1 MKPIKKEKPR
11 AKSKLKTRSTKIS
24 PRKKTP
30 DFNIQESQLKQ
41 MIEKEIKTLIE
52 AESRLMRQQT
62 ELDRGIAAHEAPG
75 TDAAHLIDAYIKVSE
90 KPNSPLHR
98 EAIASTLSSIES
110 DDYNVEQVREHV
122 LAIVHMIDL
131 LHNRYGKGRLTGGL
145 AMPSWRDKGKGKS
158 VDWSFGEPEKW
169 LDPGSVY
176 LHRDEDVRHAI
187 EDKTKPALIELLNI
201 IDNPEEH
208 LTTHERVGK
217 PSWWEQEGRSF
228 TDVPRYRAIGRP
240 KPLPESQL
248 KQMIKEEL
256 IKALNENN

>member
-1 MKPIKKEKPR
+1 MKMNK
-11 AKSKLKTRSTKIS
+11 
-24 PRKKTP
+24 
-30 DFNIQESQLKQ
+30 SQLKYL
-41 MIEKEIKTLIE
+41 IEEEIKTLLE
-52 AESRLMRQQT
+52 ADSKALRQSVKANRPLQYGEFHSSDHPGT
-62 ELDRGIAAHEAPG
+62 AAAHVV
-75 TDAAHLIDAYIKVSE
+75 DALVKVSE
-90 KPNSPLHR
+90 NPNNPLHR

-145 AMPSWRDKGKGKS
+145 AMPSWRDEGKGKS

-169 LDPGSVY
+169 LDPKSVY

-208 LTTHERVGK
+208 LTSNERVEK
-217 PSWWEQEGRSF
+217 PSWWEQEGHSF
-228 TDVPRYRAIGRP
+228 TDVPRYRDIGRP